1 MKKVMKQN
9 VNSDVSDIG
18 GALSYV
24 SQTQGNV
31 MPNKKVMAPKDP
43 KAMKGYQSLGTVPIK
58 GLKKDNRGE
67 GT

>member
-1 MKKVMKQN
+1 MKKAMKQS

-18 GALSYV
+18 GALSHV
-24 SQTQGNV
+24 SQTQGATT
-31 MPNKKVMAPKDP
+31 PRTKVMAPNDP